1 MKKKFLSVLL
11 STITLIAFATNPH
24 TDNIKVNSESSTVKW
39 IGSKISDSHEG
50 TVNIRDGVLNIEHGL
65 LVGGEF
71 NIDMNSI
78 LCTDIESPKKNNYF
92 VGHLKNEDF
101 FNVKSFPLVSLKI
114 TNAVKGTG
122 NSYKIVADLT
132 IKGITKSISFAAD
145 VKINGLNYLAEANIK
160 IDRTKWDI
168 KYNSGNFFKD
178 LGDKLILDEIVFD
191 VFLLSVK

>member
-1 MKKKFLSVLL
+1 MKKIFLSAFISV
-11 STITLIAFATNPH
+11 ITLIAFATKPH
-24 TDNIKVNSESSTVKW
+24 VDHIKVNTKTSTVKW

-50 TVNIRDGVLNIEHGL
+50 TVNIMDGTLHIEHGS

-71 NIDMNSI
+71 NIDMSSI
-78 LCTDIESPKKNNYF
+78 ACTDIESPKKNNYF
-92 VGHLKNEDF
+92 VSHLKNEDF
-101 FNVKSFPLVSLKI
+101 FNVKSFPLVSIKI

-132 IKGITKSISFAAD
+132 IKGITNSISFAAD
-145 VKINGLNYLAEANIK
+145 VKVNGLNYLAEANIK

-168 KYNSGNFFKD
+168 KYKSGNFFKD
-178 LGDKLILDEIVFD
+178 LGDKIILDEIVFD